1 MERVPSAARVRRFG
15 AWMCLW
21 PLATAALPGCWQA
34 SFLVGLLVLGVGTG
48 LWDWGGRRWS

>member
-1 MERVPSAARVRRFG
+1 MEKIPSAARVRRFG

-21 PLATAALPGCWQA
+21 SLATAALPGCWQA
-34 SFLVGLLVLGVGTG
+34 SFLAGLLVLGVGTG